1 MWVPTKEA
9 IVFVG
14 TALQTAAV
22 VWIWRDWLMSQYQH
36 ADWKREHRQSE
47 TQTIKNLRERWG
59 LFAKQFPTSR
69 DDDVLKKRKI
79 EAITQRY
86 GVGPNDGQLVR
97 MRKDLEY
104 LTVIRRGVADY
115 RTLIRRRTFHTAL
128 TLLLIGYLMQLW
140 ASWPEHWLL

>member
-59 LFAKQFPTSR
+59 LFGGRPSAEPIDWDNIGVPELEDIAKQFPTSR

-97 MRKDLEY
+97 ICVRILS
-104 LTVIRRGVADY
+104 I
-115 RTLIRRRTFHTAL
+115 
-128 TLLLIGYLMQLW
+128 
-140 ASWPEHWLL
+140 